1 MYKLITI
8 CFGTG
13 CAQAQCWTSHHC
25 PQTVL
30 KLYTLYLI
38 TVTVY
43 TVVLLYY
50 TVILSYHNYTD
61 PYHAMNNPII
71 ILTMLQYRNLTV
83 SPCGRSAGTVPEPPE
98 LDTQDKI
105 ILRND

>member
-13 CAQAQCWTSHHC
+13 CAQAQCWTSHC

-43 TVVLLYY
+43 TVVLLYC

-71 ILTMLQYRNLTV
+71 ILTMLQYSN
-83 SPCGRSAGTVPEPPE
+83 
-98 LDTQDKI
+98 
-105 ILRND
+105 